1 MSAFW
6 STIISAVILG
16 PLVVLIQRS
25 RKENKS
31 DHNTVA
37 SVLLEVKDQ
46 IIDLHT
52 KIDHVDDQVNK
63 VDDQMHDHMM
73 WHYKKTTEGKKKVE
87 GV

>member
-16 PLVVLIQRS
+16 PLVILIQRS
-25 RKENKS
+25 RKENKN

-46 IIDLHT
+46 IIDLHS
-52 KIDHVDDQVNK
+52 KIDHVDEQVDK
-63 VDDQMHDHMM
+63 VDDQMHDHIM
-73 WHYKKTTEGKKKVE
+73 WHYKKTSEKK
-87 GV
+87 

>member
-25 RKENKS
+25 RKENKN

-46 IIDLHT
+46 IIDLHS
-52 KIDHVDDQVNK
+52 KIDHVDEQVDK
-63 VDDQMHDHMM
+63 VDDQMQGNMM
-73 WHYKKTTEGKKKVE
+73 WHYIKSTEGKRK
-87 GV
+87 